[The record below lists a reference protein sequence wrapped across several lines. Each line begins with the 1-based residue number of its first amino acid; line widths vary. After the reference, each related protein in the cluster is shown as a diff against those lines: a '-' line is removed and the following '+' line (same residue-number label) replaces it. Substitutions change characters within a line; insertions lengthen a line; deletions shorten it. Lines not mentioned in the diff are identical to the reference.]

1 MAAPTAIETPSGP
14 AGGNERAL
22 IACDWTDVPG
32 SIGMVSRTDVR
43 ERPVVRVVSRRRG
56 LRGLTDDSWR
66 PSTLTG
72 LAQMSP

>member
-32 SIGMVSRTDVR
+32 IDWH
-43 ERPVVRVVSRRRG
+43 G
-56 LRGLTDDSWR
+56 LSY
-66 PSTLTG
+66 
-72 LAQMSP
+72 